1 MKNITKNTFSIIF
14 VILLSISLFSCSANN
29 TPKDIWESATY
40 TENQEFG
47 NGEKTITLDVVA
59 EEKST
64 EFTVHTDKENLGDA
78 LQEFDLISGD
88 EGAYGLYVKL
98 VNGILADYNITK
110 SYWGINKDGE
120 SLMTGV
126 DTTEISDGDSYEFVY
141 TKN

>member
-1 MKNITKNTFSIIF
+1 MKNITKKTFSIIF
-14 VILLSISLFSCSANN
+14 VILLNISLFSCSASD

-59 EEKST
+59 EEKSI

-88 EGAYGLYVKL
+88 EGAYGLYVKV